1 MKDSVIISFTCSLCS
16 FVVLSSSLASAQ
28 QSTFLF
34 LNDDAENSVACMAMI
49 PECFT
54 KKQWLKLCGDDL
66 FMKENKL
73 SCEAA
78 GTD

>member
-16 FVVLSSSLASAQ
+16 FVVLMSSLASAQ
-28 QSTFLF
+28 QSTFVF
-34 LNDDAENSVACMAMI
+34 LNDDSENSVACMAMI

-54 KKQWLKLCGDDL
+54 KKQWFKLCGDDL

-78 GTD
+78 STE